1 MKNCRF
7 LYFPYYNSIKQNE
20 REETDENDDTC
31 SIGYSGG
38 KHLDSLT
45 PKKGSTKAKNELRKR
60 KKLIEA
66 RFDTVLQV

>member
-1 MKNCRF
+1 M
-7 LYFPYYNSIKQNE
+7 LY
-20 REETDENDDTC
+20 TL
-31 SIGYSGG
+31 GYSGG